1 MLIQKKMKMKKI
13 VLFGLSLL
21 AFAACRPEAYKRI
34 GESYSVIEGVNG
46 KWSLSV
52 VEIEDR
58 SFPQW
63 ETREVSD
70 YFNAPN
76 SNNQVDLE
84 FNSTNNSYTI
94 TANSLDGLPFTSMNG
109 SYAFDDPE
117 YPSNMYLMAAGSSD
131 TTTVALGSMV
141 RSIDVEMKFEELK
154 SSCGEVYA
162 RYIYTFNR
170 AN

>member
-1 MLIQKKMKMKKI
+1 MLIVKKMKMKKI
-13 VLFGLSLL
+13 VLFGLALL
-21 AFAACRPEAYKRI
+21 AFGSCRPEAYREI
-34 GESYSVIEGVNG
+34 GESYSVIEGING

-70 YFNAPN
+70 FFNAPS
-76 SNNQVDLE
+76 SNNQVDLD
-84 FNSTNNSYTI
+84 FDANSNSYTI
-94 TANSLDGLPFTSMNG
+94 TANSLDGLPFTSMSG

-162 RYIYTFNR
+162 RYVYTFNR